1 MEVFTSYGRNLKR
14 FVTRPVHLFS
24 TNTSPKPMKTKGIWC
39 VLLTLMVFHACKKPA
54 ADFNSN
60 PEFYKDYIT
69 GFTVGIVPTGSDI
82 RVVLATE
89 HPQWQKGQELDD
101 DLFDISPSVS
111 GKVVALSTN
120 TVAFVPSKKLQ
131 ADTEYQVEFHLGD
144 VAKVPKDLRDF
155 RFTIKTV
162 KQDFAVETLD
172 FQSYSPDYQYL
183 NAVLRSADVLQ
194 PSEAMQ
200 LVKAQ
205 HLGKDLKIVF
215 AKSGPGT
222 EFRFRIDSIP
232 LQSTESKLYINEDGK
247 PLDIDRKNVIEHT
260 LAAKGEFRILNVR
273 LDPDN
278 NQLALINFSQP
289 LLKMQDFSGLVSIRN
304 ANNMRFAVQGNILKV
319 FFSNRI
325 PTQETTTISPTGTVP
340 ADTTAVSTDSALVAY
355 VAPSASQ
362 DVSVSGAIRV
372 EIFAG
377 IESEYGKKLQGN
389 SASDISLE
397 QIKPNV
403 RLVKNGTI
411 LPSSGNLRI
420 NFEAVNLS
428 KVDVRIFKIYKNNIL
443 QFLQYNELNGKEN
456 LARVGQPIAKK
467 TLDLTENPLVK
478 TSKWNTFSLDLA
490 KIIQPDPGAI
500 YRVEFTFQ
508 KSYSLYDCTGHESA
522 SEDSYEGDEGSGDD
536 EEEQNEDDR
545 NYSYDSYYG
554 RYFDSYEWRESE
566 DPCRD
571 SYYYDAGV
579 ATNVLA
585 TNLGVI
591 VKRGENKSY
600 LVAVADLLTTEPVK
614 GAKVEFYSYQQQR
627 IATANTNGQG
637 VAILKSKQFA
647 YFAIVTKGSN
657 STYVKLDDGLA
668 LSVSNFDVSGEELQK
683 GLKGFIY
690 GERGVW
696 RPGDRLWLSFILDDA
711 ANRIPEGHPIRFR
724 LSDPQGKVVY
734 QTVRKSNKWNHYVFP
749 IDTDAGAPT
758 GNWEAMA
765 SVGGARFY
773 KSIKV
778 ETIKPNRLRIR
789 NTLSDPQFTSSKAN
803 KLNLEVAWLH
813 GAIAKGL
820 KVDVQAKFT
829 QQATTFSNYPLYHFD
844 DLVRTFNTEEISI
857 FNGKLDEN
865 GRVSIPVNPKLQGQA
880 PGMLRAAFVTKVY
893 EEGGDFSS
901 DVFTA
906 PYSPFTTYVG
916 IKAPAPNRYGMLETG
931 HSNRFDIVTVDDAG
945 RPKAVPKLEVKVFK
959 TEWNWWWQQSDE
971 NADYS
976 SASSTQMV
984 RSFTVSTNASGKTS
998 VAFSLSDD
1006 EWGRYVVRVSDPQGG
1021 HATATAITIDWPS
1034 WSTRSRNDFSTNAN
1048 MLMLSTDKKE
1058 YAVGENI
1065 ELSFPSSA
1073 GSRALISFES
1083 GSEVI
1088 QTKWAETTKGETRV
1102 SIPVT
1107 PEMAP
1112 NVYLNV
1118 TLLQP
1123 HANTKNDSPIRMYG
1137 IVPVSVIDK
1146 NTILKPVISMPDVLK
1161 PEQSFTMRV
1170 SEATGKRMTYTI
1182 AVVDDGLLDLTRF
1195 KTPDAWES
1203 FYVREALGVRTWD
1216 IYDDVIGAYGG
1227 QISQIFSIGGDQDL
1241 LGGKAK
1247 KANRFKPVVM
1257 YLGPFELPKGGS
1269 ATHTLKLPKYIGSVR
1284 AMVVAA
1290 NTETSAYGKADK
1302 TVPVKSPL
1310 MVLGSLPRKIS
1321 PSEKAVVPVTVFAMD
1336 KRVKDVTVTLKATNG
1351 LKVIGSATQK
1361 VSFTSPDEKL
1371 AYFTIAAGNV
1381 TGISKVQ
1388 ITATSGAFR
1397 SEYDVELDLT
1407 NPNPVTNVSSTSL
1420 LTGAQSRVLS
1430 WKPFGVAG
1438 SNKAKIEIS
1447 SIPAMNLNGRLD
1459 YLISYPH
1466 GCIEQT
1472 TSSVFPQ
1479 LYLTDIADVDND
1491 RKAKI
1496 QYNVMAGIKRVSGFQ
1511 LASGGFS
1518 YWPGNGTEDDWGTSY
1533 AGHFLLEAEKKGYA
1547 IPSGFRQKWISY
1559 QKKEA
1564 KLWRFLPQYGND
1576 IAQAYRLYT
1585 LAVAGSADLASMN
1598 RMRETKGISNESKLR
1613 LAAAY
1618 AVAGQKSAG
1627 QALLAATPIDE
1638 TGGRYWYYYGSADRN
1653 RAMALETLL
1662 LMGDKQRAFQMA
1674 KKLAASMSS
1683 DEYMSTQTTAY
1694 SLLAMARFARDN
1706 GGKGIDV
1713 VLTIGGKQQS
1723 IQTTKAVV
1731 TRSLPVGVAANAV
1744 TLKNRRGNTLF
1755 LTLENSGVLP
1765 VGKEQPASG
1774 KLGAKVV
1781 YLDGKGQPVNVA
1793 SIRQGT
1799 EFTALITVRNTTNER
1814 VENVALTQ
1822 ILPSGFEIVNTR
1834 YTDYGEAT
1842 KNVADYIDI
1851 RDDRTNFY
1859 FALKANETKV
1869 LTVKLNASYLGAYYL
1884 PGLQC
1889 EAMYDHSYLARTK
1902 GQWVQVVR

>member
-1 MEVFTSYGRNLKR
+1 
-14 FVTRPVHLFS
+14 
-24 TNTSPKPMKTKGIWC
+24 MKTKGIWC

-69 GFTVGIVPTGSDI
+69 GFTAGIVPTGSDI

-120 TVAFVPSKKLQ
+120 TVAFVPSKKLE
-131 ADTEYQVEFHLGD
+131 ADTEYQVEFRLGA
-144 VAKVPKDLRDF
+144 VAKVPKDLREF

-194 PSEAMQ
+194 PAEAMQ
-200 LVKAQ
+200 LVRA
-205 HLGKDLKIVF
+205 HHMGKDLKIVF

-232 LQSTESKLYINEDGK
+232 LQTTESKLYIDETGA

-260 LAAKGEFRILNVR
+260 VAAKGQFRILDVR
-273 LDPDN
+273 LDPAN

-304 ANNMRFAVQGNILKV
+304 ANNLRFAVQGNILKV

-325 PTQETTTISPTGTVP
+325 PTQETTTVATDTV
-340 ADTTAVSTDSALVAY
+340 AVVDSTAVSTDSALVAY
-355 VAPSASQ
+355 VSPSASE

-372 EIFAG
+372 EVFAG
-377 IESEYGKKLQGN
+377 IESEYGKKLLGN
-389 SASDISLE
+389 STSDISLE
-397 QIKPNV
+397 QIKPNI

-443 QFLQYNELNGKEN
+443 QFLQYNELNGNEN
-456 LARVGQPIAKK
+456 LARVGQPIATK
-467 TLDLTENPLVK
+467 TLNLDENPLVK
-478 TSKWNTFSLDLA
+478 MSKWNTFSLDLA

-500 YRVEFTFQ
+500 YRVEFTFR
-508 KSYSLYDCTGHESA
+508 KSYSLYDCAGREDSG
-522 SEDSYEGDEGSGDD
+522 DSYESDDSSDD
-536 EEEQNEDDR
+536 EEEENEDER

-554 RYFDSYEWRESE
+554 RYFDSYEWRERQ
-566 DPCRD
+566 DPCNS

-600 LVAVADLLTTEPVK
+600 LVAVADLLTTQPVG
-614 GAKVEFYSYQQQR
+614 GAKVEFYSYQQQK
-627 IATANTNGQG
+627 IATGTTNGEG
-637 VAILKSKQFA
+637 VATLSSKKFA

-657 STYVKLDDGLA
+657 TTYVKLDDGLA
-668 LSVSNFDVSGEELQK
+668 LSVSNFDVAGEELQK
-683 GLKGFIY
+683 GLKGYLY

-749 IDTDAGAPT
+749 VDTDAGAPT
-758 GNWEAMA
+758 GNWEAMV

-773 KSIKV
+773 KSIKI

-789 NTLSDPQFTSSKAN
+789 NALADPRFSFARPN
-803 KLNLEVAWLH
+803 RLNLEVAWLH

-829 QQATTFSNYPLYHFD
+829 QQATTFKQYPLYHFD
-844 DLVRTFNTEEISI
+844 DLVRAFNTEEISI
-857 FNGKLDEN
+857 FNGKLDDK
-865 GRVSIPVNPKLQGQA
+865 GRVSIPLNPKLQGQA

-906 PYSPFTTYVG
+906 NYSPFATYVG
-916 IKAPAPNRYGMLETG
+916 IKAPEPNRYGMLETG
-931 HSNRFDIVTVDDAG
+931 RSNQFDIVTVDDAG
-945 RPKAVPKLEVKVFK
+945 RPKAVSKLEVKVFK

-984 RSFTVSTNASGKTS
+984 RSFVVSTNTAGKAS
-998 VAFSLSDD
+998 VAFSLSNE
-1006 EWGRYVVRVSDPQGG
+1006 EWGRYVVRVSDPEGG
-1021 HATATAITIDWPS
+1021 HATATAVTIDWPS
-1034 WSTRSRNDFSTNAN
+1034 WTTRSRNDFSTNAN

-1058 YAVGENI
+1058 YGVGENI

-1073 GSRALISFES
+1073 GGRALVSLEN
-1083 GSEVI
+1083 GSHVVS
-1088 QTKWAETTKGETRV
+1088 TLWAETKKGETRI

-1107 PEMAP
+1107 PQMAP

-1146 NTILKPVISMPDVLK
+1146 NTILKPVISMPDELK
-1161 PEQSFTMRV
+1161 PEQSFTLRV
-1170 SEATGKRMTYTI
+1170 SEATGKRMTYTVAI
-1182 AVVDDGLLDLTRF
+1182 VDDGLLDLTRF

-1247 KANRFKPVVM
+1247 KANRFKPVVV
-1257 YLGPFELPKGGS
+1257 YLGPFELAKGGS
-1269 ATHTLKLPKYIGSVR
+1269 ATHTIKLPKYIGSVR

-1302 TVPVKSPL
+1302 TVAVKSPL

-1336 KRVKDVTVTLKATNG
+1336 KRVKDVTVTLKASNG
-1351 LKVIGSATQK
+1351 LKVVGSATQK
-1361 VSFTSPDEKL
+1361 VSFASPDEKL
-1371 AYFTIAAGNV
+1371 VYFTIAASNL
-1381 TGISKVQ
+1381 TGVSKVQ
-1388 ITATSGAFR
+1388 ITASSGAFR
-1397 SEYDVELDLT
+1397 SAYDVELDLV
-1407 NPNPVTNVSSTSL
+1407 NPNPVTNLSTPSV
-1420 LTGAQSRVLS
+1420 LTGNQSRMLT

-1447 SIPAMNLNGRLD
+1447 SIPAMNLNSRLD
-1459 YLISYPH
+1459 YLVTYPH

-1479 LYLTDIADVDND
+1479 LYLTDIADVDAD
-1491 RKAKI
+1491 RRGKI

-1518 YWPGNGTEDDWGTSY
+1518 YWPGNSDEDDWGTSY

-1564 KLWRFLPQYGND
+1564 KLWRFQPQYGND

-1585 LAVAGSADLASMN
+1585 LAVAGSPDLASMN

-1627 QALLAATPIDE
+1627 QSLLANTPIDE

-1662 LMGDKQRAFQMA
+1662 LMGDKQRAFRMA

-1683 DEYMSTQTTAY
+1683 DGYMSTQTTAY
-1694 SLLAMARFARDN
+1694 GLLAMSRFAREN
-1706 GGKGIDV
+1706 GGKGVDV
-1713 VLTIGGKQQS
+1713 VLTVGGKQET
-1723 IQTTKAVV
+1723 IQTGKSVV
-1731 TRSLPVGVAANAV
+1731 TRVLPVGAGANAV
-1744 TLKNRRGNTLF
+1744 TLKNRKGNTLF
-1755 LTLENSGVLP
+1755 VTLENSGVLP
-1765 VGKEQPASG
+1765 VGLEQPQTGNLTATI
-1774 KLGAKVV
+1774 K
-1781 YLDGKGQPVNVA
+1781 YLDGKGQPVKVGA
-1793 SIRQGT
+1793 IRQGT
-1799 EFTALITVRNTTNER
+1799 EFMALITVKNITNER

-1842 KNVADYIDI
+1842 KNYADYIDI

-1869 LTVKLNASYLGAYYL
+1869 LTVKLNASYLGTYYL

-1889 EAMYDHSYLARTK
+1889 EAMYDHSYVARTK